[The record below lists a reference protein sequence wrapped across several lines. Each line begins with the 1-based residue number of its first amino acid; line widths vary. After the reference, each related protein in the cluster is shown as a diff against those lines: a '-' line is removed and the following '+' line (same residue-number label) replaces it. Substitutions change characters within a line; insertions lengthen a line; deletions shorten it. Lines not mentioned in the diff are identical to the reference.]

1 MANNQTIT
9 ATLQLQ
15 DPGKTVD
22 KGTRSLERL
31 NAENEKLQRSTKRQ
45 SVAAAMSEKADY
57 NASRAIGQGTGA
69 SSRDFAKEAQG
80 LGGLVRLYATL
91 AANLFAAEAAF
102 RALSNAMNTEN
113 MISGL
118 DQMSASSGQALGAL
132 SKRFS
137 ETTGF
142 AISLR
147 DSVEAVSKASSAGL
161 NQQQILQVAD
171 VAKKASQSL
180 GISMSD
186 AVSRLTRGISKLE
199 PELLDELGLFTKL
212 GKATEDYAAKIGKP
226 VSALTDFER
235 RQAFANAVL
244 KEGADKFGSINIP
257 TNPYDKLL
265 ASLANIAQTG
275 LTLVNVVLKPIVDL
289 LASSP
294 MALTAVI
301 TALGLAIFKKFIPA
315 VGELRASMRDEAN
328 KLADMAGIRAAEA
341 KKAFNQTQEL
351 RKKALGQEYNDI
363 EQVSAAKIAAA
374 DATLKKVA
382 KSGMSKEA
390 RKITDPTR
398 EISSISEKELA
409 YIDELGKKQTKVSG
423 QYRAWAEAVRDA
435 HRIAQEEAVK
445 TAKYNDLINKPAS
458 TFTTAGIAQIR
469 AESAR
474 KAAAGKNVVINA
486 SEVAA
491 TESLWSGVKKLSE
504 GIKTEKLGVF
514 RGALTG
520 IAGAANI
527 AAVAIGNIGTFLS
540 KFLGP
545 IGAIISAWQMLDLV
559 FGTASKEM
567 EELKSKGEQ
576 LSEVIKTATEVT
588 KKYDMT
594 LTVASIGAKATA
606 LGNLVDTLDTIAPA
620 LDNALAKMGVWT
632 KFWDKVLPE
641 FLGGGVAAKLSG
653 QFTEGIVKGLDLA
666 ITPEAREEAAK
677 KLSSLLNI
685 DPNKMT
691 PKGLEEALAKAGAG
705 TREKAKAIIDQL
717 KKDAN
722 SLNTP
727 LQRAKEGFASL
738 DKAYLELNNSF
749 INNDVGSKFAVE
761 LIGQV
766 NNLNEVLSNPI
777 TRVAQLVAISKDL
790 SLVKMFPPDAQ
801 RSLVEAAQNIDSITK
816 SINESKKAMEMGQGK
831 IDAAKNLEQGG
842 MPQEVYIRIQM
853 EGEAQLAAATEVHKE
868 STKKLEQINGN
879 LKAGMTSAMSAS
891 IGILEAPLTR
901 ALAQAN
907 IASQKAVVS
916 MFPRSEAAVALT
928 AKLELQSIE
937 IRKQEITALYN
948 LTKSF
953 DLYRLGEERKALV
966 QERMANG
973 TVDAKESER
982 VDKRIKSVD
991 DQINALT
998 AKDYKTAFGKN
1009 GEGVDQATAAII
1021 ARRVGFD
1028 TKLAELA
1035 GQGKMV
1041 EINKARDM
1049 VAARY
1054 DKIGEQLNSE
1064 FASVKASNEQ
1074 YVKSTEFAKKSDS
1087 EKAKEI
1093 ESIRQIEQQY
1103 QNSIAALPG
1112 LKDIATFQA
1121 GADMAG
1127 AGGKGKNAAEIATLA
1142 KQEIAYSQQK
1152 LDSLNKQQTSI
1163 ESAAQAEANRKIAST
1178 DYVEATKSINL
1189 ELDRQVGIQLQA
1201 LTQNQSDLD
1210 YAKNKLEFEQQFGKY
1225 TLDEYAQRQLSL
1237 ELSSAEVERAKGK
1250 LDLQQS
1256 FNKSIQDLVATQIAA
1271 GNVDSQ
1277 KSLEERQNLINNN
1290 NIAMSNLDQQYA
1302 GRVRLA
1308 QLEKDRQDYNAKREQ
1323 DYAKAFER
1331 GIDNMTD
1338 SFINFAKT
1346 GKFSFKDL
1354 ANAVIQDIARIEIRM
1369 RLMQVAANEGGFLN
1383 MAKSFLGF
1391 APANSLRTG
1400 DINSSITATTSVDA
1414 LNLPGLTLAKGGAFD
1429 VGLRQ
1434 FAKGGAFT
1442 NSIVNS
1448 PTMFK
1453 FAQGA
1458 GLMGEAGPEA
1468 IMPLKRDSQGNL
1480 GVRANQQQNVEVV
1493 VNNYGSEKATTKE
1506 SVNNR
1511 GERKIEVVIGD
1522 AIAGEISRPGSA
1534 VQQSLSSNFGN
1545 RPAVARR

>member
-9 ATLQLQ
+9 ATLQVT
-15 DPGKTVD
+15 DPGATVD
-22 KGTRSLERL
+22 KRTKSMERL
-31 NAENEKLQRSTKRQ
+31 NAETDKLQKSTKRQ

-102 RALSNAMNTEN
+102 RALSNAANTEN

-132 SKRFS
+132 SKRFV

-147 DSVEAVSKASSAGL
+147 DSIEAVSKASSAGL
-161 NQQQILQVAD
+161 NQQQILQVAE

-180 GISMSD
+180 GVNMND

-235 RQAFANAVL
+235 RQAFANAVI
-244 KEGADKFGSINIP
+244 KEGIDKFSNINIP

-275 LTLVNVVLKPIVDL
+275 LTIVNGVLKPIVDL
-289 LASSP
+289 LATSP

-315 VGELRASMRDEAN
+315 VGELRASMREEAN

-341 KKAFNQTQEL
+341 KTAFNQTQEL

-363 EQVSAAKIAAA
+363 EQLSAAKIATA
-374 DATLKKVA
+374 DATLKKIA

-398 EISSISEKELA
+398 EISSITQKELA
-409 YIDELGKKQTKVSG
+409 YIDELGTKQTKVSA

-491 TESLWSGVKKLSE
+491 TESLFSGMKKLGE
-504 GIKTEKLGVF
+504 GIKTEKLGLF

-540 KFLGP
+540 RFLGP
-545 IGAIISAWQMLDLV
+545 IGAIISAWQMLDMV

-567 EELKSKGEQ
+567 EELKSKAEQ

-594 LTVASIGAKATA
+594 LTVSSINAKATA
-606 LGNLVDTLDTIAPA
+606 LGNLVDTLDTIAPT
-620 LDNALAKMGVWT
+620 LENALSKMGVWT
-632 KFWDKVLPE
+632 SFWDKVLPE
-641 FLGGGVAAKLSG
+641 FLGGGIAAKLSG
-653 QFTEGIVKGLDLA
+653 QFSQGIVKGLDLA
-666 ITPEAREEAAK
+666 VTPEAKKEAQN
-677 KLSSLLNI
+677 KLSSILNI
-685 DPNKMT
+685 DVSKT
-691 PKGLEEALAKAGAG
+691 TAEGLEKALVKAGAG
-705 TREKAKAIIDQL
+705 AREKARAVIDQV

-722 SLNTP
+722 SLNNP
-727 LQRAKEGFASL
+727 LQKAKEGFTSL

-766 NNLNEVLSNPI
+766 NNLNEVLANPT
-777 TRVAQLVAISKDL
+777 TRIAQLVAISKDL
-790 SLVKMFPPDAQ
+790 SLVKMFPPEAQ
-801 RSLVEAAQNIDSITK
+801 KGFVEAAQNIDNITK
-816 SINESKKAMEMGQGK
+816 AINESKKAMEMGQGK

-891 IGILEAPLTR
+891 ISILEAPLTR

-916 MFPRSEAAVALT
+916 MFPRSEGAVALT

-937 IRKQEITALYN
+937 IRKQEVVALYN

-953 DLYRLGEERKALV
+953 DLYRLGEERKALQ
-966 QERMANG
+966 QERMAIG
-973 TVDAKESER
+973 TASSDEAEK

-998 AKDYKTAFGKN
+998 AKNYRSAFGKN
-1009 GEGVDQATAAII
+1009 NEGADGATAAII
-1021 ARRVGFD
+1021 SRRVGFD

-1054 DKIGEQLNSE
+1054 ERIGEQLNNE

-1074 YVKSTEFAKKSDS
+1074 YVKSTEFAKKSDA

-1093 ESIRQIEQQY
+1093 ESIRQVEQQY

-1112 LKDIATFQA
+1112 LKDIATTEA
-1121 GADMAG
+1121 GAA
-1127 AGGKGKNAAEIATLA
+1127 AAGKGKNASEIATLA
-1142 KQEIAYSQQK
+1142 KQEITYSQQK

-1163 ESAAQAEANRKIAST
+1163 EAAAQAESARKVAST
-1178 DYVEATKSINL
+1178 EYVEATKTTNL

-1225 TLDEYAQRQLSL
+1225 TLDEYAQKQLSL
-1237 ELSSAEVERAKGK
+1237 ELSSAEVERSKAK
-1250 LDLQQS
+1250 LELQQS
-1256 FNKSIQDLVATQIAA
+1256 FNKSIQDLIATQIAA
-1271 GNVDSQ
+1271 GTVESQ
-1277 KSLEERQNLINNN
+1277 KSIEERQGLISTN

-1308 QLEKDRQDYNAKREQ
+1308 QLEKDRQDYNATREQ
-1323 DYAKAFER
+1323 SYAKAFER
-1331 GIDNMTD
+1331 SVDNMTD
-1338 SFINFAKT
+1338 SFINFANT

-1354 ANAVIQDIARIEIRM
+1354 ANAIIQDIARIEIRM
-1369 RLMQVAANEGGFLN
+1369 HLMQLASEKGGFLG
-1383 MAKSFLGF
+1383 MAKSFLGM
-1391 APANSLRTG
+1391 G
-1400 DINSSITATTSVDA
+1400 DTSIGGSQQVSNLGWENMPINTFE
-1414 LNLPGLTLAKGGAFD
+1414 AKGGVYD
-1429 VGLRQ
+1429 VGLKK
-1434 FAKGGAFT
+1434 FARGGAFT
-1442 NSIVNS
+1442 NSVVNS

-1453 FAQGA
+1453 FAQGT

-1468 IMPLKRDSQGNL
+1468 IMPLKRDSNGNL
-1480 GVRANQQQNVEVV
+1480 GVRAGGSGGNVDVV
-1493 VNNYGSEKATTKE
+1493 VNNFGSEKATTKE
-1506 SVNNR
+1506 TTDSR
-1511 GERKIEVVIGD
+1511 GNRKIEVIIGD
-1522 AIAGEISRPGSA
+1522 MVASEVSRVGSP
-1534 VQQSLSSNFGN
+1534 VQQSITSNFN
-1545 RPAVARR
+1545 NKPALVRR